1 MSFSDSLSRLVQG
14 FFRNHL
20 VGRRDV
26 SPNTVCAYRDTLRM
40 FLSFA
45 TSRMRH
51 PAGIIGLDD
60 LGRETVLPFLDYL
73 EKERKNSAVTRNTR
87 LAAIH
92 SFFRFVAQEDPSSVS
107 VCQSVLNIP
116 FKRVP
121 ARTVTCLD
129 REEVEH
135 ILGSIDRRDAA
146 GRRDAAIF
154 QLLYNTGARA
164 QEIVD
169 LRVSSVRLSAPF
181 QVRIRGKGRK
191 ERLCPLWQE
200 TSSLIGDTLQDRN
213 IEPHQDVPL
222 FVNAVGKQLTRFGLR
237 HIVHTRVAAAACS
250 RPSLAQRKITPHSF
264 RHATALHLIQS
275 GVEINVVRSWL
286 GHASIETTHAY
297 VEVDMR
303 MKAAALEACGA
314 PKASDRAPRWPRQ
327 NLLTWLESL

>member
-40 FLSFA
+40 LLSFA
-45 TSRMRH
+45 SSRMRH
-51 PAGIIGLDD
+51 PAGTIDLDD
-60 LGRETVLPFLDYL
+60 LGRETVLSFLDYL
-73 EKERKNSAVTRNTR
+73 EKKRRNSAVTRNAR

-92 SFFRFVAQEDPSSVS
+92 SFFRFVAQEDPSSTS
-107 VCQSVLNIP
+107 ICKSVLNIP
-116 FKRVP
+116 YKRVP
-121 ARTVTCLD
+121 ARAVACLE

-135 ILGSIDRRDAA
+135 ILGSIDRRDST
-146 GRRDAAIF
+146 GRRDATIF

-169 LRVSSVRLSAPF
+169 LQVSSVRLSAPF
-181 QVRIRGKGRK
+181 QVRILGKGRK

-200 TSSLIGDTLQDRN
+200 TSSLIGDMLKDRN
-213 IEPHQDVPL
+213 VEPHEDVPL
-222 FVNAVGKQLTRFGLR
+222 FVNAVGQQLTRFGLR
-237 HIVHTRVAAAACS
+237 HIVHTRVAAAARS

-314 PKASDRAPRWPRQ
+314 PKASNGNPRWPRQ